1 MRIDNIQGKNIQ
13 KLYQNQQNLLNK
25 ENKQTSRSE
34 GDKMNISSKGLQIK
48 KLADQ
53 LESDPGIRAEKVAR
67 LKQEI
72 ADGNYHIDS
81 EKLAESLMNEIEL
94 TRGDL

>member
-1 MRIDNIQGKNIQ
+1 MRINNIQGKNVQ

-25 ENKQTSRSE
+25 ENKEARSGE
-34 GDKMNISSKGLQIK
+34 GDQMNISSKGLQIK

-53 LESDPGIRAEKVAR
+53 LEAEPEVRAEKVAS

-72 ADGNYHIDS
+72 ARGNYHIDS
-81 EKLAESLMNEIEL
+81 EELAESLLDEIAL
-94 TRGDL
+94 TRGEL

>member
-13 KLYQNQQNLLNK
+13 KLYQNQQNLLNQDK
-25 ENKQTSRSE
+25 KKASR
-34 GDKMNISSKGLQIK
+34 GDGDQMNISSKGMQLK

-53 LESDPGIRAEKVAR
+53 LEAEPEIRAEKVAR
-67 LKQEI
+67 LKEQI
-72 ADGNYHIDS
+72 AEGNYHVDS

-94 TRGDL
+94 LRGEF

>member
-13 KLYQNQQNLLNK
+13 KLYQNQQNLLNQD
-25 ENKQTSRSE
+25 NKKASRGE
-34 GDKMNISSKGLQIK
+34 GDQMNISSKGLQIK

-53 LESDPGIRAEKVAR
+53 LEAEPEVRAEKIAS

-72 ADGNYHIDS
+72 ASGNYHVDS
-81 EKLAESLMNEIEL
+81 EKLADSLIDEIAL
-94 TRGDL
+94 TRGEL

>member
-13 KLYQNQQNLLNK
+13 KLYQNQQNLLNQ
-25 ENKQTSRSE
+25 ENKKASRGE
-34 GDKMNISSKGLQIK
+34 GDQMNISSKGLQIK

-53 LESDPGIRAEKVAR
+53 LEAEPEVRAEKIAS

-72 ADGNYHIDS
+72 ASGNYHVDS
-81 EKLAESLMNEIEL
+81 EKLADSLIDEIAL
-94 TRGDL
+94 TRGEL